1 MKRALSKFVGLSVFV
16 GMVFNSG
23 VGTVSGLYGGSNEN
37 VGIYELKAEVS
48 SLKEKN
54 KKLEE
59 KIEKVE
65 QEQKQTKMDLENHK
79 KNDFHGYGFKDGG
92 WWKNSTSLFIGHLM
106 FLPISA
112 AFAISALGIG
122 LAR

>member
-23 VGTVSGLYGGSNEN
+23 VGVVDGLYGGSNEN
-37 VGIYELKAEVS
+37 VGIYELKAKVS
-48 SLKEKN
+48 SLEENN

-65 QEQKQTKMDLENHK
+65 KEQKQTKEDLEIHE
-79 KNDFHGYGFKDGG
+79 KNKFHGYGFKDGG
-92 WWKNSTSLFIGHLM
+92 WWKNSASLLIGHLM
-106 FLPISA
+106 LLPISA
-112 AFAISALGIG
+112 AFAFAIGALGM
-122 LAR
+122 